1 MRTLWNHHL
10 DSILRKGREEMKE
23 VHSIAV
29 AEGSEFGRRLV
40 RYLENHV
47 PPSVRVYHYTTQD
60 ALLSMKGRADY
71 YLLDPSFAPALD
83 LEAED
88 EDKDPPGI
96 SEESPHCILMTEE
109 KQEGAFCRTDPP
121 ITLLDMMGISA
132 DPQGV
137 LERNVLK
144 PCRITAIYSP
154 VYEARLTTIAMTLM
168 KEGDLYLGLEDLRP
182 DSGHKANVGDLCY
195 YIHLRDDHILDTME
209 ELCDHSAGI
218 YRLDSPDLFFCLK
231 ELTLEDYRWFFD
243 RLRMSRRFAGVF
255 LGLGNSIIANPAI
268 FELFDRILLLDSVE
282 RERQHALCA
291 RLKQAL
297 TSEAIDYRGEIR
309 MMYPDQMGEGQ
320 S

>member
-29 AEGSEFGRRLV
+29 AEGNEFGRRLV

-60 ALLSMKGRADY
+60 ALLSMKGDADY
-71 YLLDPSFAPALD
+71 YLLDPSLAPVGD
-83 LEAED
+83 LSAD
-88 EDKDPPGI
+88 HEDKKPN
-96 SEESPHCILMTEE
+96 CILLTDE

-121 ITLLDMMGISA
+121 AILLDMMGISA
-132 DPQGV
+132 DLQGAA
-137 LERNVLK
+137 EKNVLK

-154 VYEARLTTIAMTLM
+154 VYEERLTTIAMTLM
-168 KEGDLYLGLEDLRP
+168 KEGDLYLGLEDLGP
-182 DSGHKANVGDLCY
+182 DSGHQANVGDLCY

-218 YRLDSPDLFFCLK
+218 FRLDSPDLFFCLK

-255 LGLGNSIIANPAI
+255 LGIGNSIIANPAM
-268 FELFDRILLLDSVE
+268 FELFDCVLLLDSVE